1 MLMCV
6 LNMPLLFFVFFCFPE
21 IEAKEA
27 CDWLR
32 AAGFPQY
39 AQLYEGNTHIHTR
52 DTPRVVSIYPAP
64 LSHTKTCMFN
74 SAPGFLSLTPC
85 IIFFHRLCFFI
96 LSHCPSIVVSPSSG
110 PLLSISRLQFLSRE
124 MGHGKGLVITAGTCR
139 AFLSSFFHFS
149 PSTLSFSTAFLTVI
163 PRLSKPAFS
172 YRLFLSYCLSFLLST
187 LRFALLPPCE
197 KTQSSGLI

>member
-1 MLMCV
+1 MYSTCLC
-6 LNMPLLFFVFFCFPE
+6 FFFCFPE

-85 IIFFHRLCFFI
+85 IIF
-96 LSHCPSIVVSPSSG
+96 SIISVSFSFPTVPPSSY
-110 PLLSISRLQFLSRE
+110 PLLLARCFLFPGFSSCPERWVMGKALLSLLGLAELFSLHSSTFLPLPCPFLPLFLQSPPVFQSLHFLTVSFF
-124 MGHGKGLVITAGTCR
+124 LTV
-139 AFLSSFFHFS
+139 FLSSFLPSVLPSFHH
-149 PSTLSFSTAFLTVI
+149 ARKHNHRV
-163 PRLSKPAFS
+163 S
-172 YRLFLSYCLSFLLST
+172 YS
-187 LRFALLPPCE
+187 
-197 KTQSSGLI
+197 